1 MSEREP
7 IALIG
12 ASGYAGEELLGLLLG
27 HPGARLVCLTSRQHA
42 GERVEKIYPRFRN
55 GGGKSS
61 RQGEIPAFVAP
72 EIETIVASGA
82 RWAFLALPH
91 GLAAEFAIPL
101 LKAGLR
107 VIDLSAD
114 FRLRDP
120 AVYQGFYAHRHPAPA
135 LLTDAVYGL
144 PELPGRRKEIA
155 GAPLVAAPG
164 CYPTS
169 ILLPLAPLLARGLI
183 EPRQIFVSSMS
194 GVTGAGRKASIELL
208 HAEVNESAKAY
219 GAPRHRH
226 LAEIEQE
233 LSRVAAT
240 EAQVIINFT
249 PHLLPISRGI
259 LSTIYVVPSA
269 RAIDNPGAVEEAWQ
283 EAYAAEPFVRLLAGE
298 RLPEIAHVVRTNFV
312 DLAWRHD
319 PRTGRWVLFSAED
332 NLVKGAAGQA
342 VQCFNLMA
350 GLPETT
356 GLLTASRV

>member
-1 MSEREP
+1 MNEREP

-42 GERVEKIYPRFRN
+42 GESVEKIYPRFRH
-55 GGGKSS
+55 GGGKSWQ
-61 RQGEIPAFVAP
+61 REIPAFVAP
-72 EIETIVASGA
+72 DVKTIVASGA
-82 RWAFLALPH
+82 KWAFLALPH

-101 LKAGLR
+101 LEAGLR

-120 AVYQGFYAHRHPAPA
+120 VVYQDYYAHEHPAPT

-155 GAPLVAAPG
+155 GARLVAAPG

-169 ILLPLAPLLARGLI
+169 ILLPLAPLLARALI
-183 EPRQIFVSSMS
+183 EPNQIFVSSMS
-194 GVTGAGRKASIELL
+194 GVTGAGRKASIDLL

-233 LSRVAAT
+233 LSRAA
-240 EAQVIINFT
+240 AADAPVVINFT
-249 PHLLPISRGI
+249 PHLLPINRGI

-269 RAIDNPGAVEEAWQ
+269 QAAGNSDAVETAWQ
-283 EAYAAEPFVRLLAGE
+283 EAYAAEPFVRLLTGE
-298 RLPEIAHVVRTNFV
+298 RLPEIAHVVRTNFL

-319 PRTGRWVLFSAED
+319 PRTSRWVLFSAED
-332 NLVKGAAGQA
+332 NLLKGAAGQA

-350 GLPETT
+350 GLSETT
-356 GLLTASRV
+356 GLLTGLRV